1 MSNLLNLEHTP
12 KEPLFE
18 AISSSKLTLDSN
30 LLHAIGLRKYLHL
43 PLKHRGREEE
53 SRGSE
58 GRIRCRLSYD
68 DNDAVPNM
76 SADARLALEPLLHAL
91 ISTDNAARSRA
102 EEVLANEWVAQRP
115 EMLMLGLADTI
126 RTSDDPNGTGH
137 LGLLSYRAG
146 TVCLQYRELSCRDAF
161 AFPSSGPRSRESY
174 DGALSALLEAPF
186 IVPPTT
192 TTGDPQS
199 HAKLQLHRETRTGHA
214 NTPVLFRRMAGKTV
228 KKPEPRDLFI
238 SIDQNTQQAVQN
250 LLIQCFGEE
259 TNPHVR
265 NKIGDAI
272 ADIAR
277 QIYDDERAWP
287 ELLATLFHASKS
299 ADPSHR
305 EGAFRIFAT
314 TPTII
319 EKNHA
324 DAVRTVF
331 QQGFRDDAVSV
342 RIAAM
347 EAFSAF
353 FHSIRKA
360 QQNSYAPL
368 LPDMLNI
375 LVPLKTPDETDKLAR
390 AFMALIELAEI
401 SPKMFKTVFNVLV
414 NFGIQ
419 CIQDKDLG
427 DSTRQNALELLAT
440 FADNA
445 PGMCRKDPNYTADMV
460 TQCLSLMTDIGMDD
474 DDATDWNESDDLDI
488 DESDM
493 NHVVGEQCMDRLA
506 NKLGGKT
513 VLPPTFNWLPRMMN
527 SASWRDRHAALMA
540 ISAISEGCRD
550 LMLSELDK
558 VLELVVPSL
567 KDEHPRVKWAGCNA
581 IGQMSTDFAGVMQEK
596 YHAVVMDNIIPV
608 LSSPEPRVQSHAAAA
623 LVNFCEEAE
632 KEVLE
637 PYLDRL
643 LSALLQ
649 LLRNPKR
656 YVQEQALSTIATIA
670 DSAEQAFARYY
681 DVLMPLLFSAL
692 RQEQTKDTRLLR
704 AKAME
709 CATLIT
715 LAVGKE
721 KVGKDAVELVQILGN
736 IQQNVTEPD
745 DPQGQYL
752 LHCWGRMCRVMGTD
766 FLPYLPAVMPPLLE
780 LASAKADVQL
790 MDGKPFYFDP
800 TTYSSSNF
808 LSDKDEVEQMGQED
822 GWELV
827 PVRGKYIGIK
837 TSVLDEKHMA
847 IELLVVYAQQLE
859 AAFDPYVPRV
869 LEQIALPGLSF
880 FFHDPVRTASAR
892 CIPQLLN
899 AVKKAHG
906 QTSQNMVTIWG
917 PTVNKILDVLAT
929 EPAVDTLAEIY
940 SCFYECVDV
949 VGANCLS
956 DQHLAAFANAC
967 RTTLEDYLKRV
978 ALRGEEMGALEDGEE
993 LSEDT
998 LFAIED
1004 DQTLLAD
1011 MNKAFH
1017 NVFKSVTTRFLPYFR
1032 PLRDL
1037 HASFMGS
1044 RDASDRQWALCIVDD
1059 CIEFCG
1065 PESWQ
1070 YHESFLKPL
1079 MESLQDDNPAI
1090 RQAAAYGIGIAAKS
1104 GGPVYADFVA
1114 AALPALF
1121 QVTQLPKARVED
1133 HVYATENA
1141 CASIAKILHSNSSK
1155 VGDIQAIATA
1165 WIETLPV
1172 VNDEEAAPYAYA
1184 FLAELVDQ
1192 YVTYHEALSDV

>member
-1 MSNLLNLEHTP
+1 
-12 KEPLFE
+12 
-18 AISSSKLTLDSN
+18 
-30 LLHAIGLRKYLHL
+30 
-43 PLKHRGREEE
+43 
-53 SRGSE
+53 
-58 GRIRCRLSYD
+58 
-68 DNDAVPNM
+68 M
-76 SADARLALEPLLHAL
+76 SAEARVAMEPLLQAL
-91 ISTDNAARSRA
+91 TSTDNAARSRA
-102 EEVLANEWVAQRP
+102 EEVLANDWVGQRP
-115 EMLMLGLADTI
+115 ELLMLGLADTI
-126 RTSDDPNGTGH
+126 RTSED
-137 LGLLSYRAG
+137 
-146 TVCLQYRELSCRDAF
+146 
-161 AFPSSGPRSRESY
+161 
-174 DGALSALLEAPF
+174 
-186 IVPPTT
+186 
-192 TTGDPQS
+192 
-199 HAKLQLHRETRTGHA
+199 A
-214 NTPVLFRRMAGKTV
+214 NTRSFAAVLFRRMAGKTV

-238 SIDQNTQQAVQN
+238 SIDQNTQQTVQGH
-250 LLIQCFGEE
+250 LIRCFGEE
-259 TNPHVR
+259 ANPHVR

-272 ADIAR
+272 ADVAR

-287 ELLATLFHASKS
+287 ELLGALFQASKS
-299 ADPSHR
+299 TDPSYR

-324 DAVRTVF
+324 EAVKAVF
-331 QQGFRDDAVSV
+331 QGGFCDDAVSV

-375 LVPLKTPDETDKLAR
+375 LVPLKTPDESDKLAR

-401 SPKMFKTVFNVLV
+401 SPKMFKGVFNTLV
-414 NFGIQ
+414 KFGIE

-427 DSTRQNALELLAT
+427 DNTRQNALELLAT

-445 PGMCRKDPNYTADMV
+445 PGMCRKDPDYTKDMV

-527 SASWRDRHAALMA
+527 SASWRDRHASLMA

-581 IGQMSTDFAGVMQEK
+581 IGQMSTDFAGVMQGK

-721 KVGKDAVELVQILGN
+721 KVGKDAVELVQILGT

-790 MDGKPFYFDP
+790 MD
-800 TTYSSSNF
+800 
-808 LSDKDEVEQMGQED
+808 DKDEVEQMGQED

-906 QTSQNMVTIWG
+906 QTSHNMVTIWG
-917 PTVNKILDVLAT
+917 PTVNKILEVMNT

-940 SCFYECVDV
+940 SCFYECVEV
-949 VGANCLS
+949 VGPNCLS
-956 DQHLAAFANAC
+956 DQHLMAFAKAC
-967 RTTLEDYLKRV
+967 ETTLQDYLKRV
-978 ALRGEEMGALEDGEE
+978 EARTEEMESLEEGEE

-1017 NVFKSVTTRFLPYFR
+1017 NVFKSVTVRFLPHFET
-1032 PLRDL
+1032 LAAL
-1037 HASFMGS
+1037 AQQFMTS
-1044 RDASDRQWALCIVDD
+1044 RDAGDRQWALCIVDD

-1065 PESWQ
+1065 PES
-1070 YHESFLKPL
+1070 YRYRNYFLEPL
-1079 MESLQDDNPAI
+1079 MKSLQDDNPAI

-1104 GGPVYADFVA
+1104 GGPVYADFVGQ
-1114 AALPALF
+1114 ALPALF

-1155 VGDIQAIATA
+1155 AGDIQAIATA
-1165 WIETLPV
+1165 WIDTLPV
-1172 VNDEEAAPYAYA
+1172 INDEEAAPYAYA

-1192 YVTYHEALSDV
+1192 KLPAITSQPGRIFDLVVQALDADTLTGQTAERVVSSMKALLSTPGINPQEILASIPVERHGVAQKWFSS